1 MTDSSE
7 TESNHECDPAQ
18 DTQKEIN
25 FFKPQSEYAKDN
37 KRLIT
42 VLILIWAVAIFGF
55 QVLLLIMQKPTPEPN
70 HQAFGDV
77 WTAIKAD
84 NASPAQHKK
93 FARVVLSVL
102 GKNIAVK
109 PPHKDM
115 LRQTLSA
122 SVFHLVPGPIQAE
135 FQTQLAQADK
145 AEATA
150 TAIAAIGLEDKGF
163 DKLMRGLLP
172 TSLVKVDGVALS
184 ANIQEEI
191 PGIMDLYLIH
201 NRSVLT
207 DFRFFGFPFH
217 YWFTAQFL
225 LILFV
230 GMCFAYAKMI
240 NRVMIKH
247 GRITRDKV

>member
-1 MTDSSE
+1 MTDSPE
-7 TESNHECDPAQ
+7 TESTPERDSAQ
-18 DTQKEIN
+18 GTQTEIN
-25 FFKPQSEYAKDN
+25 FFKPHSGYAKDN

-42 VLILIWAVAIFGF
+42 VLLLIWAVAIFGF
-55 QVLLLIMQKPTPEPN
+55 QALLLIMQKPTPEPN
-70 HQAFGDV
+70 HKAFVSV
-77 WTAIKAD
+77 WASIKAD
-84 NASPAQHKK
+84 NASSEQHKQ
-93 FARVVLSVL
+93 FTRVALSVL
-102 GKNIAVK
+102 GKNIVVK

-115 LRQTLSA
+115 LRQALSA
-122 SVFHLVPGPIQAE
+122 SVFHLVPGPIQGE
-135 FQTQLAQADK
+135 FQAQLAQADK
-145 AEATA
+145 APATA
-150 TAIAAIGLEDKGF
+150 TAIAAIGLEDNGF

-172 TSLVKVDGVALS
+172 TSLVKVDGSALS
-184 ANIQEEI
+184 ARIQEEM

-247 GRITRDKV
+247 GRITREKV